1 MKDPQGQVSRAR
13 AFCKSVFSFHL
24 RSTEAEGRAQDPENT
39 PPARSQRPGRS
50 SYVWMKRWKLVRVN
64 S

>member
-13 AFCKSVFSFHL
+13 AFCKSACSLHL
-24 RSTEAEGRAQDPENT
+24 RSPEAEGRAQDAENRLR
-39 PPARSQRPGRS
+39 ARPQRPGRS
-50 SYVWMKRWKLVRVN
+50 CYVWIKRWKLVRVN